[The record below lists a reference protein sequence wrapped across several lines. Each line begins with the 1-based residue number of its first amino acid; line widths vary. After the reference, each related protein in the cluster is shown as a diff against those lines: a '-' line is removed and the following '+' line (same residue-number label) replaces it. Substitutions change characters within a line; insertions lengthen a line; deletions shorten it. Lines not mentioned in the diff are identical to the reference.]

1 MTKYQLHDIVLYN
14 CQGVMDAG
22 IIESIFICLDNVLYT
37 IRGVQ
42 IREDQVTAA
51 LGNATSFEDN
61 HGEE

>member
-1 MTKYQLHDIVLYN
+1 MKTKFKLHDIVLYN
-14 CQGVMDAG
+14 NQGVMDAG

-51 LGNATSFEDN
+51 LGNAEDYAS
-61 HGEE
+61 E